1 MCVSWR
7 ILRRGGCFAARVTS
21 QDEVG
26 SRGCAGKIPVESYM
40 ITARGIVVAGVCL
53 LLCAVL
59 VARTPQASSGH
70 EVSGVYAIQ
79 RADNAGSDVNVTLHV
94 VLSSSTDATL
104 QSKSVSL
111 RSLLSSTMQDLSA
124 SFTIPAHGNA
134 DFSAGATI
142 SAAEYKLWQEG
153 GKPMLVLSLKA
164 LDGSE
169 FTRTVA
175 LLPTVHAEAK

>member
-1 MCVSWR
+1 
-7 ILRRGGCFAARVTS
+7 
-21 QDEVG
+21 
-26 SRGCAGKIPVESYM
+26 M
-40 ITARGIVVAGVCL
+40 ITARGLAVAGVCL
-53 LLCAVL
+53 LLSAVL
-59 VARTPQASSGH
+59 MARTPRAASGT

-79 RADNAGSDVNVTLHV
+79 NANNAGQDVSVTLHV
-94 VLSSSTDATL
+94 TLSSSTDATL
-104 QSKSVSL
+104 ESKGVSL
-111 RSLLSSTMQDLSA
+111 RSLLSGTSQTLAA

-134 DFSAGATI
+134 DFTAGATI

-153 GKPMLVLSLKA
+153 GKPVLVLSLQA

>member
-1 MCVSWR
+1 
-7 ILRRGGCFAARVTS
+7 
-21 QDEVG
+21 
-26 SRGCAGKIPVESYM
+26 M
-40 ITARGIVVAGVCL
+40 ITVRGLAVAGVCL

-59 VARTPQASSGH
+59 VARTPQPSGGH

-79 RADNAGSDVNVTLHV
+79 RVDTAGSDVNVTLHV

-104 QSKSVSL
+104 KSESVSL
-111 RSLLSSTMQDLSA
+111 RSVLSNATQTLSA
-124 SFTIPAHGNA
+124 SFSIPAHGNA
-134 DFSAGATI
+134 EFTAGATI

-153 GKPMLVLSLKA
+153 GKPMLVLSLQA

>member
-1 MCVSWR
+1 
-7 ILRRGGCFAARVTS
+7 
-21 QDEVG
+21 
-26 SRGCAGKIPVESYM
+26 M

-53 LLCAVL
+53 LLSAVMM
-59 VARTPQASSGH
+59 ARTPQAANGH
-70 EVSGVYAIQ
+70 EVSGVYAVQ
-79 RADNAGSDVNVTLHV
+79 HADNAGSDVNVTLHV

-104 QSKSVSL
+104 QSESVSL
-111 RSLLSSTMQDLSA
+111 RSLLAGGTQTLSA
-124 SFTIPAHGNA
+124 SFSIPAHGNA
-134 DFSAGATI
+134 DFTAGATI

-175 LLPTVHAEAK
+175 LLPSVHAEAK

>member
-1 MCVSWR
+1 
-7 ILRRGGCFAARVTS
+7 
-21 QDEVG
+21 
-26 SRGCAGKIPVESYM
+26 M

-53 LLCAVL
+53 LLSAVMM
-59 VARTPQASSGH
+59 AGTPQAANGH

-79 RADNAGSDVNVTLHV
+79 QVANTGSDVNVTLHV
-94 VLSSSTDATL
+94 ILSSSTDATL
-104 QSKSVSL
+104 ESESVSL
-111 RSLLSSTMQDLSA
+111 RSLLGDGAQTLSA
-124 SFTIPAHGNA
+124 SFSIPAHGNA
-134 DFSAGATI
+134 DFTAGATI

>member
-1 MCVSWR
+1 
-7 ILRRGGCFAARVTS
+7 
-21 QDEVG
+21 
-26 SRGCAGKIPVESYM
+26 M
-40 ITARGIVVAGVCL
+40 ITVRGLAVAGVCL

-59 VARTPQASSGH
+59 VARTPQASGGH

-79 RADNAGSDVNVTLHV
+79 HVDNTGSDVNVTLHI
-94 VLSSSTDATL
+94 VLSSSTDSTL
-104 QSKSVSL
+104 QSRTVSL
-111 RSLLSSTMQDLSA
+111 RSLLSSTTQTLSA

-134 DFSAGATI
+134 DFTAGASI

-153 GKPMLVLSLKA
+153 GKPMLMLSLQA

>member
-1 MCVSWR
+1 
-7 ILRRGGCFAARVTS
+7 
-21 QDEVG
+21 
-26 SRGCAGKIPVESYM
+26 M

-53 LLCAVL
+53 LLSAVMM
-59 VARTPQASSGH
+59 ARTPQAANGN

-79 RADNAGSDVNVTLHV
+79 HADNTGSEVNVTLHV
-94 VLSSSTDATL
+94 ILSSSTDATL
-104 QSKSVSL
+104 QSESVSL
-111 RSLLSSTMQDLSA
+111 RSVLGGGTQTLSA
-124 SFTIPAHGNA
+124 SFSIPAHGNA
-134 DFSAGATI
+134 DFTASANI

>member
-1 MCVSWR
+1 
-7 ILRRGGCFAARVTS
+7 
-21 QDEVG
+21 
-26 SRGCAGKIPVESYM
+26 M
-40 ITARGIVVAGVCL
+40 ITARSLAVAGVCL

-59 VARTPQASSGH
+59 VARTPQAANGH

-79 RADNAGSDVNVTLHV
+79 QADKTGNNVSVTLHV
-94 VLSSSTDATL
+94 ILSSSTDATL

-111 RSLLSSTMQDLSA
+111 RSVLSGTTQTLSA

-134 DFSAGATI
+134 DFTAGATI
-142 SAAEYKLWQEG
+142 SAADYKLWQEG
-153 GKPMLVLSLKA
+153 GTPMLVLNLQS

-169 FTRTVA
+169 FTRTVE

>member
-1 MCVSWR
+1 
-7 ILRRGGCFAARVTS
+7 
-21 QDEVG
+21 
-26 SRGCAGKIPVESYM
+26 M
-40 ITARGIVVAGVCL
+40 ITVRGLAVARVCL

-59 VARTPQASSGH
+59 VARTPQAPSGH
-70 EVSGVYAIQ
+70 EVSGIYAIQ
-79 RADNAGSDVNVTLHV
+79 EMNATSANNVSVTLHV

-111 RSLLSSTMQDLSA
+111 RSVLSSATQTLSA

-134 DFSAGATI
+134 DFTAGATI

-153 GKPMLVLSLKA
+153 GKPMLVLTLEA

-175 LLPTVHAEAK
+175 LLPSVHAEAK

>member
-1 MCVSWR
+1 
-7 ILRRGGCFAARVTS
+7 
-21 QDEVG
+21 
-26 SRGCAGKIPVESYM
+26 M
-40 ITARGIVVAGVCL
+40 ITARSLAVAGVCL
-53 LLCAVL
+53 VLSAVL
-59 VARTPQASSGH
+59 MARTPQAATGH

-79 RADNAGSDVNVTLHV
+79 QVANTGNDVNVTLHI

-104 QSKSVSL
+104 QSESVSL
-111 RSLLSSTMQDLSA
+111 RSLLSGTTQTLSA
-124 SFTIPAHGNA
+124 SFSIPAHGNA
-134 DFSAGATI
+134 DFTTGANI

-153 GKPMLVLSLKA
+153 GKPMLVLDLKA

>member
-1 MCVSWR
+1 
-7 ILRRGGCFAARVTS
+7 
-21 QDEVG
+21 
-26 SRGCAGKIPVESYM
+26 M
-40 ITARGIVVAGVCL
+40 ITARSLAVAGVCL
-53 LLCAVL
+53 LLSAVL
-59 VARTPQASSGH
+59 VARTPRALSGQ

-79 RADNAGSDVNVTLHV
+79 NVDDTGKNVSVTLHV

-111 RSLLSSTMQDLSA
+111 RSLLSSTTQSLSA

-134 DFSAGATI
+134 DFTAGATI
-142 SAAEYKLWQEG
+142 SAEEYKLWQEG
-153 GKPMLVLSLKA
+153 GKPLLVLSLQS

-169 FTRTVA
+169 FTRTVE

>member
-1 MCVSWR
+1 M
-7 ILRRGGCFAARVTS
+7 L
-21 QDEVG
+21 QDDIE
-26 SRGCAGKIPVESYM
+26 SRSCAGKIPVESYM
-40 ITARGIVVAGVCL
+40 ITARRLAVAGVCL
-53 LLCAVL
+53 LLSAVL
-59 VARTPQASSGH
+59 MARTPQAANGH

-79 RADNAGSDVNVTLHV
+79 NVNDAGKNVSVTLHV
-94 VLSSSTDATL
+94 ILSSSTDATL
-104 QSKSVSL
+104 ESNGVSL
-111 RSLLSSTMQDLSA
+111 RSLLGGATQTLAA

-134 DFSAGATI
+134 DFTSGATI

-169 FTRTVA
+169 FTRTVE